1 MLVDGRTLSRVV
13 KKVVSNSNVYKNC
26 CVKLILISGDR
37 FIQQEI
43 DGSSLVLLNY
53 DQILTELKFG
63 LSSAESL
70 HNGIIALKAAFS
82 LNKRVHEWTP
92 EDVCSWVNLVTNSE
106 TNGERF
112 IQQEIDGSSL
122 IFLTHG
128 QLLDPLNLKLGP
140 SLKLGHALIALKA
153 SF

>member
-1 MLVDGRTLSRVV
+1 MTFSRKMLVDGRTLSRVV

-82 LNKRVHEWTP
+82 KFLINWCKLNVYWY
-92 EDVCSWVNLVTNSE
+92 
-106 TNGERF
+106 RF
-112 IQQEIDGSSL
+112 KQTRSRMDGIEHISNVENESYYD
-122 IFLTHG
+122 I
-128 QLLDPLNLKLGP
+128 
-140 SLKLGHALIALKA
+140 
-153 SF
+153 